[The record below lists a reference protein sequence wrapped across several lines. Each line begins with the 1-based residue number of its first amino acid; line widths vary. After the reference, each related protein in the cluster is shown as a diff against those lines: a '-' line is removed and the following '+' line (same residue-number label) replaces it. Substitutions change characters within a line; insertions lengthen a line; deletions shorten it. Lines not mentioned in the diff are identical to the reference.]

1 MTQYTSNLVE
11 SGTRKYIRMML
22 IRSHRF
28 RERHYN
34 IMFNLTVGL
43 LFFGLVGGVL
53 YYKHVT
59 KEKRSDKYRR
69 KLESRRYVIDKLS
82 NYNRANMRIDGAYNT
97 PVSSNHPELGLF
109 SDFSGRSSS
118 VSQSQVM
125 DGGNESKMDEER
137 YHVSEVR
144 KEKEEE
150 IKRALGGGMRVRQVH
165 EVPRAP
171 SKGRVPSRWMRSMI
185 DGEAVGNYEIPK
197 YTGALGAIEASLK

>member
-34 IMFNLTVGL
+34 IMFNMTIGL
-43 LFFGLVGGVL
+43 LFIGLVGGVL

-82 NYNRANMRIDGAYNT
+82 NYNRANMRVDGAYNT
-97 PVSSNHPELGLF
+97 PVSSNHPEYGLF
-109 SDFSGRSSS
+109 SDFLGRSSS
-118 VSQSQVM
+118 ISHMVDGDVDSNM
-125 DGGNESKMDEER
+125 DDER
-137 YHVSEVR
+137 YHVSEIR
-144 KEKEEE
+144 REKEEE
-150 IKRALGGGMRVRQVH
+150 MSRALGGGMRVKGVH
-165 EVPRAP
+165 DVPRAP
-171 SKGRVPSRWMRSMI
+171 TRGRVPSRWMSSML
-185 DGEAVGNYEIPK
+185 DSEARGNYEIPT
-197 YTGALGAIEASLK
+197 YTGSVGTIEASLK